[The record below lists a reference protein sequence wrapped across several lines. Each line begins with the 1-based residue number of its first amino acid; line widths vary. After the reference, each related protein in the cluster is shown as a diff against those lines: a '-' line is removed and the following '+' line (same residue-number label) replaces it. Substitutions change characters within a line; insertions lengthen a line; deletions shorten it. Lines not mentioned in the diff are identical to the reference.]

1 MSFAKKLARKQKKS
15 IRIGTKKGERE
26 VRRSQQMVRE
36 TYAQQ
41 YRRELQ
47 MRKNTIRNLSAC
59 FLLATNER
67 YKFGRG
73 KLLRLKEKMQSEFDA
88 IMAGNV
94 SIYEIA
100 DFLRDEMKMNLGLYN
115 DPKADTQRQ
124 IELQAVKEMSCAF
137 FMALIDEFNFGK
149 KRLNDAYEQAA
160 DLSDR
165 VKYGKISYDEI
176 RAKVEK
182 IFARGRKIE

>member
-1 MSFAKKLARKQKKS
+1 
-15 IRIGTKKGERE
+15 
-26 VRRSQQMVRE
+26 
-36 TYAQQ
+36 
-41 YRRELQ
+41 
-47 MRKNTIRNLSAC
+47 
-59 FLLATNER
+59 
-67 YKFGRG
+67 
-73 KLLRLKEKMQSEFDA
+73 
-88 IMAGNV
+88 
-94 SIYEIA
+94 
-100 DFLRDEMKMNLGLYN
+100 MKMNLGLYN